1 MIYIY
6 YKSIDTGM
14 KSQAENNVHLI
25 IKGTEKRKSIAKYLI
40 KTHNISFF
48 VEAQYLFQNMFITA

>member
-1 MIYIY
+1 
-6 YKSIDTGM
+6 M

-25 IKGTEKRKSIAKYLI
+25 IKGTENRKSIPKYLI

-48 VEAQYLFQNMFITA
+48 VEAQYLFQNIFITA